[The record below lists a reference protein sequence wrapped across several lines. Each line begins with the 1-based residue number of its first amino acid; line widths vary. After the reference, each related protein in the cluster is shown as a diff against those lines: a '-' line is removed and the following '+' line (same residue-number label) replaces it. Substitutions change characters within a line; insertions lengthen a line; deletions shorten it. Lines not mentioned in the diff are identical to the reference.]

1 MIKTY
6 ILDKIRALKAKFGD
20 SRADP
25 RDVASIDGW
34 YEEAKR
40 LLLLD
45 NLKNHDGMKYV
56 TEIYRGDVKKITE
69 KLDKSYSKDLPDVE
83 RDRLL
88 DRRDLA
94 QKFLNLF
101 DPVEEDL
108 DKIEE
113 LVDKEMN

>member
-6 ILDKIRALKAKFGD
+6 ILDKIRLLKNKFNH
-20 SRADP
+20 RADP
-25 RDVASIDGW
+25 RDVAAIDGW

-45 NLKNHDGMKYV
+45 DLKNHDGVKYV
-56 TEIYRGDVKKITE
+56 IEIFKGDVKRISD
-69 KLDKSYSKDLPDVE
+69 KLDKSYSKDLPDIE

-88 DRRDLA
+88 DRRELA
-94 QKFLNLF
+94 QKYLSLF
-101 DPVEEDL
+101 EHVESDL

-113 LVDKEMN
+113 LVDKNTN